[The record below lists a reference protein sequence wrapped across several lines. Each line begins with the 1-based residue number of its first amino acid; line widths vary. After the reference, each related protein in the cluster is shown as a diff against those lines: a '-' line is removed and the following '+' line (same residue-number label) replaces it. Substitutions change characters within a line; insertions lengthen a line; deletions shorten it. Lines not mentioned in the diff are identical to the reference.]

1 MLNSFYVFS
10 LTWISAVILYLFRY
24 SDLFPKMSF
33 EFLSFIIILIL
44 CNLLVGYIFRKRL
57 KLNKNI
63 SEIKNNSVDKI
74 PIIILILFILEFMLA
89 GKVPLFEI
97 LKKTGYDY
105 NQFRGVKTLHFI
117 LVTFSIYYSIYL
129 FSSYLCNRKKINLFF
144 YFLIILCLL
153 LLYNRGGI
161 VNILGA
167 SLFIYIDSQKNSI
180 KNFLKYLFLLILFMY
195 FFGVVGNIRVNR
207 SWNNSEVINEMGYK
221 NSNYPKLLPDE
232 FFWSYIYI
240 TSPIGN
246 LINTI
251 NNYQV
256 SYDLEDYI
264 LKNIAPDVIS
274 KKFRMKKNIPE
285 LLNPTLNVSTM
296 FVESYMSLGLFGMYL
311 IGILSIIFNIFYLF
325 LLKKNSKYYT
335 SGLAIL
341 TMISCFSFFANMYV
355 FTGMS
360 IQLVYPIILSIIYE
374 KKYKR

>member
-1 MLNSFYVFS
+1 
-10 LTWISAVILYLFRY
+10 
-24 SDLFPKMSF
+24 
-33 EFLSFIIILIL
+33 
-44 CNLLVGYIFRKRL
+44 
-57 KLNKNI
+57 
-63 SEIKNNSVDKI
+63 
-74 PIIILILFILEFMLA
+74 
-89 GKVPLFEI
+89 
-97 LKKTGYDY
+97 
-105 NQFRGVKTLHFI
+105 
-117 LVTFSIYYSIYL
+117 
-129 FSSYLCNRKKINLFF
+129 
-144 YFLIILCLL
+144 
-153 LLYNRGGI
+153 
-161 VNILGA
+161 
-167 SLFIYIDSQKNSI
+167 
-180 KNFLKYLFLLILFMY
+180 MY

>member
-10 LTWISAVILYLFRY
+10 LTWISAAILYLFRY

-74 PIIILILFILEFMLA
+74 PIIILILFILEFILA

-105 NQFRGVKTLHFI
+105 NQFRGIKTLHFI

-167 SLFIYIDSQKNSI
+167 SLFVYIDSQKNSI
-180 KNFLKYLFLLILFMY
+180 KNFLKYLFLLTLFMY
-195 FFGVVGNIRVNR
+195 FFGVAGNIRVNR

-264 LKNIAPDVIS
+264 LKNIAPDIVS
-274 KKFRMKKNIPE
+274 KKFRMKKNTPE

-311 IGILSIIFNIFYLF
+311 IGILSIIFNIFYLL

-335 SGLAIL
+335 SGLAVL

-360 IQLVYPIILSIIYE
+360 IQLVYPIILSVIYE